1 MATTRK
7 RKGERPDGLIQVAL
21 EIGRDANGKRI
32 RKFFYG
38 HTRSEA
44 EAKRDAYKSY
54 AASGSRFNQN
64 ISVEEWVD
72 EFKKTYL
79 EGINEAYLKQY
90 YVPLNMLCKELGY
103 KRMVDVT
110 EIDLQQSVN
119 KLKGKSYGTVD
130 KYRQMIKRVFD
141 KARKN
146 KIISY
151 DPAVDIELPD
161 YTRGTH
167 RALEMWEINLI
178 LNHWND
184 PDLTGGLW
192 VMIMLLA
199 GLRRGEMVAVDW
211 KNVNMDARLLEV
223 KQTAVLTLGKA
234 IIEERAKTNAGLRA
248 IPICQPLW
256 DALNTVPESERHGL
270 VCRSAKG
277 KPLSAG
283 IVQYTLSHFCKTL
296 ESIAKEQ
303 FADPGKMFAFRAHD
317 LRHTFCSLLYSG
329 GVDVK
334 TAAYL
339 MGHAEI
345 GVTMRIYTH
354 LGKEKR
360 QESEAVM
367 LNYFN
372 ALQPP
377 K

>member
-21 EIGRDANGKRI
+21 EIGRDENGKRI

-38 HTRSEA
+38 HTRAEA
-44 EAKRDAYKSY
+44 EAKRDAYKSH
-54 AASGSRFNQN
+54 ATSGSKYDRN
-64 ISVEEWVD
+64 ISVASWVQ
-72 EFKKTYL
+72 EFKETYL
-79 EGINEAYLKQY
+79 QGVNPAYLKHY
-90 YVPLNMLCKELGY
+90 YVPLNMLIRELGY
-103 KRMVDVT
+103 KRMIDVT
-110 EIDLQQSVN
+110 EIDLQRSIN
-119 KLKGKSYGTVD
+119 KLDSMSYSTVD
-130 KYRQMIKRVFD
+130 KYRQMVKRVFD
-141 KARKN
+141 RARKN
-146 KIISY
+146 KIIP
-151 DPAVDIELPD
+151 DNPAADIELPD
-161 YTRGTH
+161 YTKGTH
-167 RALEMWEINLI
+167 RALEAWEIELI
-178 LNHWND
+178 LKHWND
-184 PDLTGGLW
+184 PGLTGGLC

-199 GLRRGEMVAVDW
+199 GLRRGEMVALDW
-211 KNVNMDARLLEV
+211 KNVNMDARLIEV
-223 KQTAVLTLGKA
+223 KQTAVLTLGKPV
-234 IIEERAKTNAGLRA
+234 IEDRAKTNAGLRA

-283 IVQYTLSHFCKTL
+283 IVQYSLNHFCKKLTD
-296 ESIAKEQ
+296 IAKEK
-303 FADPGKMFAFRAHD
+303 FADPGKTFAFRAHD

-372 ALQPP
+372 ALQAP

>member
-1 MATTRK
+1 M
-7 RKGERPDGLIQVAL
+7 IQVSL
-21 EIGRDANGKRI
+21 EIGRDENGKRI

-44 EAKRDAYKSY
+44 EAKREAYKSH
-54 AASGSRFNQN
+54 AAAGSRFNQN
-64 ISVEEWVD
+64 ISVSEWIE

-79 EGINEAYLKQY
+79 QNINEAYLKQY
-90 YVPLNMLCKELGY
+90 YVPLNMLSKELGY
-103 KRMVDVT
+103 KRMTDVT
-110 EIDLQQSVN
+110 EIDLQQSLN
-119 KLKGKSYGTVD
+119 KLKGMSYGTVD
-130 KYRQMIKRVFD
+130 KYRNMIKRVFD
-141 KARKN
+141 KARRN
-146 KIISY
+146 RIISF
-151 DPAVDIELPD
+151 DPAVDLELPE
-161 YTRGTH
+161 YTKGTH

-178 LNHWND
+178 LKHWND
-184 PDLTGGLW
+184 PGVIGGLW

-199 GLRRGEMVAVDW
+199 GLRRGEMVALDW

-223 KQTAVLTLGKA
+223 RQTAVLTLGKA
-234 IIEERAKTNAGLRA
+234 VIEDRAKTNAGLRA

-256 DALNTVPESERHGL
+256 DALNTVPETERRGL

-283 IVQYTLSHFCKTL
+283 IVQYTLHHFCKAM
-296 ESIAKEQ
+296 ENIAQEQ
-303 FADPGKMFAFRAHD
+303 FADKRKTFAFRAHD

-372 ALQPP
+372 TLQAP